1 MRASRGAPG
10 GGVAPA
16 SCWDVGLS
24 SEEATVG
31 RLQMSLFYGEKSSR
45 PRHRR
50 GGRGGFSSSA
60 AVRPAGSRAR
70 AEPFAF
76 DGLARGET
84 SYASVLRLS
93 VSLGAASVST
103 DFSRL
108 KAIRG
113 VCAAVLTSDSSF
125 LCLRH
130 KIL

>member
-31 RLQMSLFYGEKSSR
+31 RPQMSLFYGEKSSR
-45 PRHRR
+45 SRHR
-50 GGRGGFSSSA
+50 GGA
-60 AVRPAGSRAR
+60 AGGSRR
-70 AEPFAF
+70 APPSV
-76 DGLARGET
+76 LRARGHVPSLSRLTDWHAEKRP
-84 SYASVLRLS
+84 YASVLRLS
-93 VSLGAASVST
+93 VSLRAASVST